1 MAYLL
6 YRISPDIDIP
16 HAASPSSITST
27 NFPHTVGRLPQTH
40 PSLIF
45 TIEVEIIR
53 YFYRRE
59 AQSRRFFESTV
70 KAGLPSQEWLS
81 YAFNFPG
88 FVLVE

>member
-27 NFPHTVGRLPQTH
+27 NFPHTVGPFPQTH

-45 TIEVEIIR
+45 TIEVEIIQ
-53 YFYRRE
+53 YSYRQE